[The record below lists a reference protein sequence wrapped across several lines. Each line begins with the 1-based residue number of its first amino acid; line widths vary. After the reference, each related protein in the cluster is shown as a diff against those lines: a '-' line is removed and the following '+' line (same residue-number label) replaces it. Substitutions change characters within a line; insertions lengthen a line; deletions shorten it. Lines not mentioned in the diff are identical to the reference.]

1 LFVGSEVPKAL
12 IGVTE
17 KFISDLIL
25 KLRFLLSIILSRLS
39 ELVTR
44 LEYLRDYFF
53 KELKFMF
60 KTLSGLLLAILFA
73 ASAVIAQDAQL
84 RSLTSGQKYKIKGAV
99 VSKDDDST
107 FIVRDTTGVDT
118 RVVITPEASIKSKG
132 GLFGGG
138 DKIASN
144 QIVRGLYLEV
154 EGRGDTTGNLA
165 ATKVRFD
172 KDDFK
177 VAQSIDTRV
186 GPAEARLTAAEENAQ
201 RVSGQIDELMAISN
215 AARGGAKAAQETADA
230 AIEGVN
236 ATNTRITAMDD
247 YVVQST
253 ATVNFLVNSARL
265 SPEAKASLD
274 EVATA
279 ATTMKGYVIEITG
292 FASAEGGTAHNKA
305 LSQRRAQAVIDYLV
319 ETHNVPLRR
328 IGQSY
333 GFGELQAVADNTTRE
348 GRQQNRRVEV
358 KLLVSRGINQNVEVR
373 PIKSDDNE

>member
-1 LFVGSEVPKAL
+1 
-12 IGVTE
+12 
-17 KFISDLIL
+17 
-25 KLRFLLSIILSRLS
+25 
-39 ELVTR
+39 
-44 LEYLRDYFF
+44 
-53 KELKFMF
+53 MF
-60 KTLSGLLLAILFA
+60 KTLSALFLAILVG

-118 RVVITPEASIKSKG
+118 RVVVAPGSSIKTKG

-138 DKIASN
+138 DRIAGN

-154 EGRGDTTGNLA
+154 EGRGDNSGNLS

-172 KDDFK
+172 KDDFR
-177 VAQSIDTRV
+177 VAQSIDSRV
-186 GPAEARLTAAEENAQ
+186 TPAEARLTAAEENAQ

-215 AARGGAKAAQETADA
+215 AARGGARAAQDTADA

-236 ATNTRITAMDD
+236 ATNSRITAMDD
-247 YVVQST
+247 FVVQST
-253 ATVNFLVNSARL
+253 ATVNFRVNSSVL
-265 SPEAKASLD
+265 SSEGKSSLD
-274 EVATA
+274 EVAHA
-279 ATTMKGYVIEITG
+279 AAGMKGYVIEITG
-292 FASAEGGTAHNKA
+292 FASAEGSTARNKA

-319 ETHNVPLRR
+319 ENHNVPLRR

-348 GRQQNRRVEV
+348 GREQNRRVEV

-373 PIKSDDNE
+373 PIATDDNE

>member
-1 LFVGSEVPKAL
+1 M
-12 IGVTE
+12 I
-17 KFISDLIL
+17 
-25 KLRFLLSIILSRLS
+25 
-39 ELVTR
+39 
-44 LEYLRDYFF
+44 
-53 KELKFMF
+53 
-60 KTLSGLLLAILFA
+60 KTLSGLLLAILLG

-84 RSLTSGQKYKIKGAV
+84 RSLSSGQKYKVKGAV

-107 FIVRDTTGVDT
+107 FVIRDATGVDT
-118 RVVITPEASIKSKG
+118 RVIVSPQSSIKTKG
-132 GLFGGG
+132 GWFGGG
-138 DKIASN
+138 DRIASN
-144 QIVRGLYLEV
+144 QIVRGLYLEA
-154 EGRGDTTGNLA
+154 EGRGDSSGSLA
-165 ATKVRFD
+165 ASKVRFD
-172 KDDFK
+172 EDDFR

-186 GPAEARLTAAEENAQ
+186 GPAEARLTAAEENQQ
-201 RVSGQIDELMAISN
+201 RVAGQIDELMAISN

-230 AIEGVN
+230 AVEGVN

-279 ATTMKGYVIEITG
+279 ATTMKGYVIEVTG
-292 FASAEGGTAHNKA
+292 FASAEGSTAHNKA
-305 LSQRRAQAVIDYLV
+305 LSERRKQAVIDYLV

-328 IGQSY
+328 IGTSY

-348 GRQQNRRVEV
+348 GREQNRRVEV

-373 PIKSDDNE
+373 PVSTDNEE